1 MKTVKQIFVAA
12 IVFAFAIACF
22 AELPSDVLL
31 AKYKEKIKHTP
42 KERFE
47 HALSEPMDPV
57 HIIGGIYY
65 IGSTTVSSFVINT
78 GEGLVLVD
86 AGTPM
91 MFDAI
96 KHNIESLGFQLS
108 DIKYIISSH
117 AHWDHVGG
125 LANMQKQTAAK
136 VVALGLDA
144 ESSAS
149 GKDTSAVSFLGLN
162 WDPVPIDRV
171 IKDRDSFTLG
181 DVTIHAYDTPGHTK
195 GCTTWTTT
203 IREGEKD
210 YKVAFLGGTSVNAG
224 VKLLN
229 NPLYPNIAEDYKKTF
244 AVLASLSP
252 DVYLAQHPF
261 FFNLSGKLEQRK
273 ANPAVNPFVDPDE
286 WTMFIQND
294 ELKFLRQLDDEWRAL
309 SASKAVSK

>member
-1 MKTVKQIFVAA
+1 
-12 IVFAFAIACF
+12 
-22 AELPSDVLL
+22 
-31 AKYKEKIKHTP
+31 
-42 KERFE
+42 
-47 HALSEPMDPV
+47 MDPV

-144 ESSAS
+144 ESIAS

>member
-1 MKTVKQIFVAA
+1 MTV
-12 IVFAFAIACF
+12 
-22 AELPSDVLL
+22 LP
-31 AKYKEKIKHTP
+31 
-42 KERFE
+42 
-47 HALSEPMDPV
+47 
-57 HIIGGIYY
+57 
-65 IGSTTVSSFVINT
+65 
-78 GEGLVLVD
+78 
-86 AGTPM
+86 
-91 MFDAI
+91 
-96 KHNIESLGFQLS
+96 
-108 DIKYIISSH
+108 
-117 AHWDHVGG
+117 
-125 LANMQKQTAAK
+125 
-136 VVALGLDA
+136 
-144 ESSAS
+144 
-149 GKDTSAVSFLGLN
+149 
-162 WDPVPIDRV
+162 
-171 IKDRDSFTLG
+171 LG